1 MTYKICFA
9 TMINLLSVSWT
20 NFHKSFLIKK
30 SLFDANAAGNSEK
43 VMQHC
48 FRPYDP
54 NCQTLKYVIWFKFP
68 LLTWIAVYLQ
78 YDTRI
83 QLKLITAH
91 RKTAPNKKN
100 LSWPKKTIPNVTQ
113 WRIIREY
120 GWRWPVGQHINNNVS
135 DLTLKCSPNIPVN
148 SFPRNEKDCVF
159 QSFTS

>member
-113 WRIIREY
+113 WRIIR
-120 GWRWPVGQHINNNVS
+120 
-135 DLTLKCSPNIPVN
+135 
-148 SFPRNEKDCVF
+148 
-159 QSFTS
+159 